1 MQKMSAEEAFQTLR
15 RDPRY
20 RDLIRDA
27 YLDED
32 VSAAAARFELSGEFA
47 EVRAL
52 MQRHLPG
59 GVVLDLG
66 AGNGIVS
73 YALARAGAAKV
84 IALEP
89 DPSASIGRG
98 AVERLCAGLP
108 VATLDSF
115 GEQIPLPDASVDAV
129 YTRQVL
135 HHTTDLPQVLREC
148 YRITRPGGLFLACR
162 EHIVDDDA
170 QMAEFLAKHPVHQL
184 AGNENAYRLDEYT
197 SAIASAG
204 YQNLRVLRTYDSVI
218 NAFPAVRS
226 QQELAALPEKRFRQ
240 AFGPLGGA
248 LAHIPP
254 LRALYWRRLN
264 RPVAGRMYTFVAY
277 KPG

>member
-1 MQKMSAEEAFQTLR
+1 MQKMSPEEAFQTLR

-59 GVVLDLG
+59 GIVLDLG

-89 DPSASIGRG
+89 DPSATIGRG

-108 VATLDSF
+108 VTTLDSF
-115 GEQIPLPDASVDAV
+115 GEQIPLPAASVDAV

-135 HHTTDLPQVLREC
+135 HHTADLPQVLREC

-162 EHIVDDDA
+162 EHIVDDDT

-197 SAIASAG
+197 SAISSAG

-226 QQELAALPEKRFRQ
+226 QQELATLPEKRFRQ
-240 AFGPLGGA
+240 AFGPLGGV
-248 LAHIPP
+248 LAHVPP

-264 RPVAGRMYTFVAY
+264 KPVAGRMYTFIAY

>member
-32 VSAAAARFELSGEFA
+32 VSAAAARFEASGEFA
-47 EVRAL
+47 EVQAL
-52 MQRHLPG
+52 MQRWLPG
-59 GVVLDLG
+59 GVVLDMG

-73 YALARAGAAKV
+73 YALARAGAAQV

-89 DPSASIGRG
+89 DPSDSIGRG

-108 VATLDSF
+108 VTTLNSF
-115 GEQIPLPDASVDAV
+115 GEHIPLPDTSVDAV

-197 SAIASAG
+197 GAIVSAG

-226 QQELAALPEKRFRQ
+226 QQELATLPEKRFRQ

-248 LAHIPP
+248 LGRISL
-254 LRALYWRRLN
+254 LRALYWRRLHK
-264 RPVAGRMYTFVAY
+264 PVAGRMYTFVAY